1 MMSRINPAN
10 RSQLNK
16 EIQILMD
23 QSEEMMG
30 FIPNDALIMA
40 KNPELLKSVS
50 QLITTIYSFNNIS
63 EEIRSLVGLMASQ
76 ASGCNYCIAHTSN
89 SAIEKNISLEKVKNI
104 WEFETSD
111 FFSESEKAALRI
123 ALNAAQT
130 PNLISDEHYSE
141 FKKYFDENQ
150 QIEILAII
158 SLFGFLNR
166 WNSSLMTEIESL
178 PSTRMKEIE

>member
-1 MMSRINPAN
+1 MSRINPAE
-10 RSQLNK
+10 RSELST
-16 EIQILMD
+16 EIQALMD
-23 QSEEMMG
+23 QSETMMG

-40 KNPELLKSVS
+40 KNPELLQSVS
-50 QLITTIYSFNNIS
+50 QLVNTIYSFRNIS

-76 ASGCNYCIAHTSN
+76 ASGCHYCIAHTSN
-89 SAIEKNISLEKVKNI
+89 SALEKNIPIEKVKKI
-104 WEFETSD
+104 WEFENSEC
-111 FFSESEKAALRI
+111 FSKSEKAALRI

-130 PNLISDEHYSE
+130 PNLISDEDYNQ

-178 PSTRMKEIE
+178 PLNRIKELE

>member
-1 MMSRINPAN
+1 
-10 RSQLNK
+10 
-16 EIQILMD
+16 
-23 QSEEMMG
+23 
-30 FIPNDALIMA
+30 
-40 KNPELLKSVS
+40 
-50 QLITTIYSFNNIS
+50 
-63 EEIRSLVGLMASQ
+63 MASQ

-141 FKKYFDENQ
+141 FKKYYDENQ

>member
-1 MMSRINPAN
+1 MSRINPAD
-10 RSQLNK
+10 RSELSK
-16 EIQILMD
+16 EIQTLMD
-23 QSEEMMG
+23 QSETMMG
-30 FIPNDALIMA
+30 FVPNDALIMA
-40 KNPELLKSVS
+40 KNPELLQSVS
-50 QLITTIYSFNNIS
+50 QLINTIYSFRSIS

-76 ASGCNYCIAHTSN
+76 ASGCHYCIAHTSN
-89 SAIEKNISLEKVKNI
+89 SALEKNISIEKLKKI
-104 WEFETSD
+104 WEFERSES
-111 FFSESEKAALRI
+111 FSQSEKAPLRI

-130 PNLISDEHYSE
+130 PNLISDEDYNQ

-178 PSTRMKEIE
+178 PLNRIKELE

>member
-16 EIQILMD
+16 EIRILMD

-40 KNPELLKSVS
+40 KNPELLKSVN
-50 QLITTIYSFNNIS
+50 QLINTIYSFNNIS

-89 SAIEKNISLEKVKNI
+89 SAIEKNISLTVKMK
-104 WEFETSD
+104 S
-111 FFSESEKAALRI
+111 
-123 ALNAAQT
+123 
-130 PNLISDEHYSE
+130 HYAS
-141 FKKYFDENQ
+141 
-150 QIEILAII
+150 
-158 SLFGFLNR
+158 
-166 WNSSLMTEIESL
+166 
-178 PSTRMKEIE
+178 